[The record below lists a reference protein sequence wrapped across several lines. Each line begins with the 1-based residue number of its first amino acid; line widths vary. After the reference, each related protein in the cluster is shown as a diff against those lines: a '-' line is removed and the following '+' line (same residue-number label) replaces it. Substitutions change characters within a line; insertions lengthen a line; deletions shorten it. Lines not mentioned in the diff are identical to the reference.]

1 MEDESA
7 KLTFDYQSG
16 GINVLKPLG
25 DRVVLKA
32 ETEEEKTVGGI
43 VLASNVK
50 EKPTTGKVIAV
61 GAGRTLDNGE
71 KLAPAVKE
79 GDRVLFDKYAGN
91 EVEYNGEKY
100 LVVHEKDLVAVID

>member
-1 MEDESA
+1 M
-7 KLTFDYQSG
+7 
-16 GINVLKPLG
+16 LKPLG

-61 GAGRTLDNGE
+61 GTGRTLDNGE

>member
-1 MEDESA
+1 M
-7 KLTFDYQSG
+7 
-16 GINVLKPLG
+16 LKPLG

-61 GAGRTLDNGE
+61 GRSYFGKRT
-71 KLAPAVKE
+71 KACSS
-79 GDRVLFDKYAGN
+79 Y
-91 EVEYNGEKY
+91 
-100 LVVHEKDLVAVID
+100 

>member
-7 KLTFDYQSG
+7 KLTFDYQNG

-32 ETEEEKTVGGI
+32 ETDEEKTVGGI

-50 EKPTTGKVIAV
+50 
-61 GAGRTLDNGE
+61 
-71 KLAPAVKE
+71 
-79 GDRVLFDKYAGN
+79 
-91 EVEYNGEKY
+91 
-100 LVVHEKDLVAVID
+100 

>member
-1 MEDESA
+1 M
-7 KLTFDYQSG
+7 
-16 GINVLKPLG
+16 LKPLG

-61 GAGRTLDNGE
+61 GAGR
-71 KLAPAVKE
+71 
-79 GDRVLFDKYAGN
+79 
-91 EVEYNGEKY
+91 EKY

>member
-1 MEDESA
+1 
-7 KLTFDYQSG
+7 
-16 GINVLKPLG
+16 VLKPLG

-61 GAGRTLDNGE
+61 GEGRTLDNGKSLLQLLRKATGYCLTSTPAM
-71 KLAPAVKE
+71 KLNTTGKVPGCSRK
-79 GDRVLFDKYAGN
+79 GLSRSSR
-91 EVEYNGEKY
+91 
-100 LVVHEKDLVAVID
+100 LVVES

>member
-1 MEDESA
+1 M
-7 KLTFDYQSG
+7 
-16 GINVLKPLG
+16 LKPLG

-61 GAGRTLDNGE
+61 GEGRTLENGQ

-79 GDRVLFDKYAGN
+79 VDRVLFAKYAGN
-91 EVEYNGEKY
+91 EVEYTGEKF
-100 LVVHEKDLVAVID
+100 LVVHAKDLVAIVE